1 MFYLIGAINSFKLQD
16 GIDGLA
22 AGLAV
27 IAACLFGVIFYL
39 QDDLFRLLIASIVVG
54 STMVFLY
61 YNFIPAQILLGSNG
75 SYLLGLLLG
84 VVGRT
89 EFTVKTFVVP
99 LVILAIPILDTSSV
113 LIQSLVKRQSI
124 FFGTRGHII

>member
-1 MFYLIGAINSFKLQD
+1 M
-16 GIDGLA
+16 
-22 AGLAV
+22 
-27 IAACLFGVIFYL
+27 IAACFFGVIFYL
-39 QDDLFRLLIASIVVG
+39 QDDLFRLLIASTVVG

-61 YNFIPAQILLGSNG
+61 YNFSSAQILLGSNG

-84 VVGRT
+84 VMAIMVGRT

-99 LVILAIPILDTSSV
+99 LVILTIPILDTSSV

-124 FFGTRGHII
+124 FFGTRGHIYNILINNNITPNRIVTLF

>member
-27 IAACLFGVIFYL
+27 IAACFFGVIFYL
-39 QDDLFRLLIASIVVG
+39 QDDLFGLLIASIVVG

-61 YNFIPAQILLGSNG
+61 YNFSPAQILLGSNG
-75 SYLLGLLLG
+75 SYLLGSFW
-84 VVGRT
+84 V
-89 EFTVKTFVVP
+89 
-99 LVILAIPILDTSSV
+99 
-113 LIQSLVKRQSI
+113 
-124 FFGTRGHII
+124 